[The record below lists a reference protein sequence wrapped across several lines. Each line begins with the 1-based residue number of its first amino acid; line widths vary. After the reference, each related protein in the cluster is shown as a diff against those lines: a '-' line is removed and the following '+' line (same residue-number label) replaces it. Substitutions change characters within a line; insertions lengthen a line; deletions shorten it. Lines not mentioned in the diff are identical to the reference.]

1 VVGLVLE
8 LVPVVQEPEPVPVLV
23 LVQELVLELAR
34 APVRVLEPE
43 RERVPASRRLPPMT
57 AATP

>member
-1 VVGLVLE
+1 LVVGLVLE

-43 RERVPASRRLPPMT
+43 RVPASRRLPPMT